1 MPRALRGSRTSRHR
15 AEAGRPRES
24 VRPRPT
30 EPPARRLA
38 ARSTEVPA
46 PSVSGGSAVPQEA
59 IVIEPQSSMRETEE
73 SLASPRFQI
82 IIIDA
87 GWNSAAHKV
96 LQENFGLLR
105 DLQKGDPIYVVE
117 QGEVDRVHPSSLGG
131 SSG

>member
-1 MPRALRGSRTSRHR
+1 
-15 AEAGRPRES
+15 
-24 VRPRPT
+24 
-30 EPPARRLA
+30 
-38 ARSTEVPA
+38 
-46 PSVSGGSAVPQEA
+46 VPQEA